1 MRNTN
6 KAKEKKIPNIQAP
19 FIDHIVMK
27 NSEIIV
33 LIDENNYFID
43 KHSDSNCMIFYN
55 RGESIILHK
64 SFFSQCLVFAKY

>member
-1 MRNTN
+1 MAIALSINKANIVRATQHIHYAQYI

-33 LIDENNYFID
+33 
-43 KHSDSNCMIFYN
+43 
-55 RGESIILHK
+55 
-64 SFFSQCLVFAKY
+64 